1 MSDKNISLYDL
12 VLLLLQKKA
21 LIVCQIVVVFLVA
34 VIISLFLPKYYKSS
48 VVFIPPGQSSS
59 SIFSMLGDNF
69 AGDFLNDSKF
79 SKRQYIA
86 LLNSRE
92 LREQLIQKFD
102 LVKVYKLKKR
112 KNGLD
117 LTLRALEKN
126 IRIAEKE
133 EGGLGI
139 TDVISVEVTVI
150 DRNAQQASDMAN
162 YLFELLEKKNLELLR
177 RDHAQQIEFLTHRI
191 QLNDSLLI
199 ESRQQLKSFQINNKL
214 YDPSSQLKLTVSS
227 LAQLEAEKLSLELQK
242 TYLQKSFAP
251 GNIEANI
258 LNDKIAGCNQKI
270 TDLEQEYSSNLR
282 PGLRKSLIL
291 SDEFADR
298 LKEVETY
305 LRLNLLL
312 REQLE
317 LARIKFQKSFSGL
330 CLVDHARPAQY
341 KFKPKRAVFVLI
353 ISFLYGIGLIS
364 WIILMNFYSY
374 AHRQYPDQM
383 SRFSAA
389 LRL

>member
-1 MSDKNISLYDL
+1 
-12 VLLLLQKKA
+12 
-21 LIVCQIVVVFLVA
+21 
-34 VIISLFLPKYYKSS
+34 
-48 VVFIPPGQSSS
+48 
-59 SIFSMLGDNF
+59 
-69 AGDFLNDSKF
+69 
-79 SKRQYIA
+79 
-86 LLNSRE
+86 
-92 LREQLIQKFD
+92 
-102 LVKVYKLKKR
+102 
-112 KNGLD
+112 
-117 LTLRALEKN
+117 
-126 IRIAEKE
+126 
-133 EGGLGI
+133 
-139 TDVISVEVTVI
+139 
-150 DRNAQQASDMAN
+150 
-162 YLFELLEKKNLELLR
+162 
-177 RDHAQQIEFLTHRI
+177 
-191 QLNDSLLI
+191 
-199 ESRQQLKSFQINNKL
+199 
-214 YDPSSQLKLTVSS
+214 VSS